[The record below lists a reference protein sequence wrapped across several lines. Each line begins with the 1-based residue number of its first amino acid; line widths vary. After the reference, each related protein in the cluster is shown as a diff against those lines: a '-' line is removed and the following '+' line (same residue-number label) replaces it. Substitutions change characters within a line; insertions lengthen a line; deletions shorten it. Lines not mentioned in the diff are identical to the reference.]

1 MAVPKAIA
9 EVETAW
15 TGMLYQ
21 KRKQSKKRRGYRS
34 SWEAIMTLGRQA
46 WVEVLDVC

>member
-1 MAVPKAIA
+1 MAVPRASA

-15 TGMLYQ
+15 TEMIYQ

-46 WVEVLDVC
+46 WVEMRDV